1 MDYILQYQQ
10 YICCGIRNTE
20 IKALANFGCPNAD
33 PATSDEEDE
42 SLKNI
47 ATLLAQY
54 YDAL

>member
-1 MDYILQYQQ
+1 VDYILQYQQ